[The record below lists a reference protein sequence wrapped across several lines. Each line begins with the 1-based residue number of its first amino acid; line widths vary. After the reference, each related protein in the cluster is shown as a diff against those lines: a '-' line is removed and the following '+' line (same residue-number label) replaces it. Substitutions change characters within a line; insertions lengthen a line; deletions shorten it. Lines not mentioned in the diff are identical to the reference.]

1 MFNALRE
8 RVFSFEITSCL
19 AAEKD
24 AVLAHAARMAGVNHE
39 LGPLLRMTAPR
50 SYRQKTLF
58 DAPVGRPVFRSYLLL
73 GRVLPID
80 FDHLSFESIDRGSGF
95 VESSTMLSMRSWR
108 HERRVTCDDGDARRG
123 SRLVDR
129 LSFTPR
135 IPGTGILLAWIVKM
149 LFRHRHARLRALFG
163 AT

>member
-1 MFNALRE
+1 M
-8 RVFSFEITSCL
+8 T
-19 AAEKD
+19 
-24 AVLAHAARMAGVNHE
+24 GVNHE
-39 LGPLLRMTAPR
+39 LGPLLRMTAPPA
-50 SYRQKTLF
+50 YRTRTLF

-73 GRVLPID
+73 GRILPID

-95 VESSTMLSMRSWR
+95 VESSTMLSMSTWR
-108 HERRVTCDDGDARRG
+108 HERRVTRDAGSQRG

-135 IPGTGILLAWIVKM
+135 IPGTGVVLAWIVKA